1 MSLAQ
6 RLTALR
12 KNAGLTQ
19 SELGNQLNISA
30 QAISKWEKGISEPD
44 IATLKRIA
52 DIYGVSI
59 SYIIDPENASEG
71 EDEAAS
77 AGESLF
83 DSLCDV
89 YLERIHPDRKLDTIR
104 YLRDMLGLGLAE
116 AKAAVESLPF
126 CITGSADAELG
137 ERIVRHLAEI
147 DATVTLKPSCG
158 MHPRNPALSLEPR
171 VYEARKSDMKLRFL
185 IANLTALLPA
195 IALLIINLLYL
206 FTPNLENILFTLYF
220 AISAYCLVF
229 LLWYPTVTRKL
240 LYFLWAYTEAE
251 TFFEWLLVIAVFPF
265 LLLLLCVVGLLS
277 PINYIFGIRIR
288 IRRMREGDHSDDIF
302 SFGGL

>member
-1 MSLAQ
+1 MSLAN
-6 RLTALR
+6 RLTVLR

-71 EDEAAS
+71 EDAAAAS
-77 AGESLF
+77 AHEPPLF
-83 DSLCDV
+83 DV
-89 YLERIHPDRKLDTIR
+89 YLERIHPNRKLDTIR

-116 AKAAVESLPF
+116 AKTAVESLPF
-126 CITGSADAELG
+126 CITGSVDAELG
-137 ERIVRHLAEI
+137 EKIVRHLAEI
-147 DATVTLKPSCG
+147 DATVTLEPSRG
-158 MHPRNPALSLEPR
+158 VHPRCPILSLEYEVPR
-171 VYEARKSDMKLRFL
+171 KRDMKRRFI

-195 IALLIINLLYL
+195 IALVIINLLYL

-229 LLWYPTVTRKL
+229 LLWYPTLTRKL
-240 LYFLWAYTEAE
+240 LYPLWAITEAE
-251 TFFEWLLVIAVFPF
+251 TFFQWLGVIAVFPF
-265 LLLLLCVVGLLS
+265 LLLWLCVVGLLS
-277 PINYIFGIRIR
+277 PISYILGIKTR
-288 IRRMREGDHSDDIF
+288 IRRMREGDLNDDIF
-302 SFGGL
+302 RFG